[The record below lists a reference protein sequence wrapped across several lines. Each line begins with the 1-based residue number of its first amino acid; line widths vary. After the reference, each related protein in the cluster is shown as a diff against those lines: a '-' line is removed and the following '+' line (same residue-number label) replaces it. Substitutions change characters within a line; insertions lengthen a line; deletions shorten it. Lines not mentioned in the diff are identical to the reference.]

1 MEIYQTEEQQVE
13 AIKSFWSE
21 NGNSIIAGLVI
32 GFAGFIGF
40 NYYQDHQLAKQ
51 QQVADSYMT
60 LVEDAGKNPTQF
72 MQKAESF
79 INKNGGSSYASL
91 TALTLAKTAIDKKEF
106 TQATKSLQ
114 TAIDKAPNDAIKSLA
129 TLRLAHL
136 QIQLKAFDKALATLA
151 KPMPKAFIASVA
163 EAKGDVYVLQGKND
177 LARNAYQTAIDNDG
191 LKTSPNLQLKI
202 DDLAIALN

>member
-1 MEIYQTEEQQVE
+1 VETYQTEEQQVE
-13 AIKSFWSE
+13 AIKNFWAE

-40 NYYQDHQLAKQ
+40 NYYQEHQLAEQ

-72 MQKAESF
+72 IQQAEGF
-79 INKNGGSSYASL
+79 ITKNGESSYASL

-106 TQATKSLQ
+106 TLAAKSLQ
-114 TAIDKAPNDAIKSLA
+114 TAIDKAPNEAIKSLA

-136 QIQLKAFDKALATLA
+136 QIQLKELDKALVTLA
-151 KPMPKAFIASVA
+151 KPMPKAFIASIE

-191 LKTSPNLQLKI
+191 LKASPNLQLKI